1 MKNLKLLIS
10 GMGLAGGLVV
20 LSGNAFAGEW
30 AIDPAHST
38 AEFGVKH
45 MMLTTVKGHFE
56 KIAGTVNLDDK
67 DPTKSSV
74 VVKIDANSINTR
86 EATRDKHLRSADF
99 FDVAKHPELVFKS
112 TKIEKAGKE
121 KYKVTGDFTMRGVTK
136 PIVLQVTAPNKELKN
151 PWGVATRAVTATGK
165 IERKA
170 WGLEWNKALEAGGV
184 LVSDDVTLDV
194 QLQLNPPKAPPAAG
208 EKIDK

>member
-1 MKNLKLLIS
+1 
-10 GMGLAGGLVV
+10 
-20 LSGNAFAGEW
+20 
-30 AIDPAHST
+30 
-38 AEFGVKH
+38 VKH

-56 KIAGTVNLDDK
+56 KITGSVNLDDK
-67 DPTKSSV
+67 EPTKSTV
-74 VVKIDANSINTR
+74 EVKIDANSINTR
-86 EATRDKHLRSADF
+86 EPNRDKHLRSADF

-112 TKIEKAGKE
+112 TKIEKAGKD

-136 PIVLQVTAPNKELKN
+136 PLVLQVVAPSKELKN

-165 IERKA
+165 LNRKD

-184 LVSDDVTLDV
+184 LVSDEVTLDV

-208 EKIDK
+208 EKAK